1 MVDSPGKMTL
11 WAIEIFV
18 AAVEE
23 GTISLAAKRL
33 SASPSSVSQQ
43 LTNLEAALG
52 VQLLDRSTRPMEL
65 TSAGAL
71 FLRRAQAI
79 LGEATQAKAELAVFN
94 YSKMIRLRLGMV
106 DDFDADVTPA
116 LMAQLAKKLSGCQ
129 FLLESGASYSLA
141 SALESR
147 SMDIVVAADLDLTAD
162 WMEVHPVMT
171 EPFLVAAPKGYVDQN
186 GDVLEQLLRLPFIRY
201 SSRQMMGRQ
210 IEAHLSRQR
219 ITLPNRFEFN
229 SYHAILC
236 MVSQGTGW
244 TITTPL
250 GYMRA
255 KRFKADVEVMPL
267 PFKGLSR
274 SISLIARK
282 DGLGSIPNDISNII
296 RPLVQEMMIDP
307 CVEELPWLEGKFR
320 LLEADATIPAAP
332 PLDASPLQS
341 GASGPEN

>member
-1 MVDSPGKMTL
+1 MVDSPGKLTL
-11 WAIEIFV
+11 WAVEIFV

-71 FLRRAQAI
+71 FLRRAQTI
-79 LGEATQAKAELAVFN
+79 LAEATQAKAELAVFN
-94 YSKMIRLRLGMV
+94 YSQMIRLRLGII
-106 DDFDADVTPA
+106 DDFDADVTPG
-116 LMAQLAKKLSGCQ
+116 LMASLAKQMSGCQ

-141 SALESR
+141 SQLESR
-147 SMDIVVAADLDLTAD
+147 SMDIVVAADLDLSAD
-162 WMEVHPVMT
+162 WMEVHPILT
-171 EPFLVAAPKGYVDQN
+171 EPFLVCAPKNFINPREDT
-186 GDVLEQLLRLPFIRY
+186 LEQLLTLPFIRY

-219 ITLPNRFEFN
+219 ITLPNRFEFD

-250 GYMRA
+250 GYLRA
-255 KRFKADVEVMPL
+255 KRFKSAVDVLPL
-267 PFKGLSR
+267 PFKGLAR

-282 DGLGSIPNDISNII
+282 DVLDRVPHDVAARI
-296 RPLVQEMMIDP
+296 RPLVQSMLVDP
-307 CVEELPWLEGKFR
+307 CVEELPWLSERFR
-320 LLEADATIPAAP
+320 VI
-332 PLDASPLQS
+332 
-341 GASGPEN
+341 NN

>member
-79 LGEATQAKAELAVFN
+79 LSEATQAKAELAVFN
-94 YSKMIRLRLGMV
+94 YSQMIRLRLGMV

-116 LMAQLAKKLSGCQ
+116 LMAKLAKQLSGCQ

-141 SALESR
+141 GALESR
-147 SMDIVVAADLDLTAD
+147 SMDVVVAADLDLTED
-162 WMEVHPVMT
+162 WMEVHPIVT
-171 EPFLVAAPKGYVDQN
+171 EPFMIAAPKGFVDPK
-186 GDVLEQLLRLPFIRY
+186 GDILEQLLKLPFIRY

-210 IEAHLSRQR
+210 VEAHLSRQR
-219 ITLPNRFEFN
+219 ITLPNRFEFD
-229 SYHAILC
+229 SYHAIHC

-250 GYMRA
+250 GYLRA
-255 KRFKADVEVMPL
+255 KRFKADVDVMPL
-267 PFKGLSR
+267 PFKEISR
-274 SISLIARK
+274 SISLIARR
-282 DGLGSIPNDISNII
+282 GVLGSIPADITGYI
-296 RPLVQEMMIDP
+296 RPLVQTMMVDP
-307 CVEELPWLEGKFR
+307 CVSELRWLEGKFR
-320 LLEADATIPAAP
+320 VLSEDATIPAAAP
-332 PLDASPLQS
+332 MDAAPS
-341 GASGPEN
+341 GDAIRS

>member
-79 LGEATQAKAELAVFN
+79 LSEATQAKAELAVFN

-116 LMAQLAKKLSGCQ
+116 LMAELARTMSGCQ
-129 FLLESGASYSLA
+129 FLLESGASYGLA
-141 SALESR
+141 NALESR
-147 SMDIVVAADLDLTAD
+147 SMDVVVAADLDLTAD
-162 WMEVHPVMT
+162 WMEVHPVLT
-171 EPFLVAAPKGYVDQN
+171 EPFLIAAPKGFVDK
-186 GDVLEQLLRLPFIRY
+186 DRDILEQLLKLPFIRY

-219 ITLPNRFEFN
+219 ITLPNRFEFD

-255 KRFKADVEVMPL
+255 KRFQSEVDVMPL

-274 SISLIARK
+274 SISLIARN
-282 DGLGSIPNDISNII
+282 GVLGSIPSDVSAFL
-296 RPLVQEMMIDP
+296 RPLAQRMLVEP
-307 CVEELPWLEGKFR
+307 CVEELPWLDGKFR
-320 LLEADATIPAAP
+320 VLNDDSIVPAAAPEAP
-332 PLDASPLQS
+332 PPREGRPVD
-341 GASGPEN
+341 

>member
-1 MVDSPGKMTL
+1 MVDIPGKITL

-52 VQLLDRSTRPMEL
+52 VLLLNRSSRPMEL

-71 FLRRAQAI
+71 FLRRAETVLA
-79 LGEATQAKAELAVFN
+79 EVTQAKAELAVFN
-94 YSKMIRLRLGMV
+94 YSQMIRLRLGMI

-116 LMAQLAKKLSGCQ
+116 LMSGLSRKLTGCQ
-129 FLLESGASYSLA
+129 FLLESGSSYNLA
-141 SALESR
+141 SDLESR
-147 SMDIVVAADLDLTAD
+147 HMDVIVAADLDITAD
-162 WMEVHPVMT
+162 WMEVHPIMT
-171 EPFLVAAPKGYVDQN
+171 EPFIIAVPKGRVDPSK
-186 GDVLEQLLRLPFIRY
+186 DVMSQLLNLPFIRY

-219 ITLPNRFEFN
+219 INLPNKFEFD

-236 MVSQGTGW
+236 MVAAGSGW
-244 TITTPL
+244 TVTTSL

-255 KRFKADVEVMPL
+255 RRFHEDVDIFPL
-267 PFKGLSR
+267 PFKELSR

-282 DGLGSIPNDISNII
+282 GVLDMVPYDIAQQML
-296 RPLVQEMMIDP
+296 PLVRSMLVDP
-307 CVEELPWLEGKFR
+307 CIERFPWMEGK
-320 LLEADATIPAAP
+320 LLVLE
-332 PLDASPLQS
+332 
-341 GASGPEN
+341 